1 MKFVYLFNYMEMK
14 ELLAAKDRRLEALEA
29 LEVEVM
35 EQKSLIAALQQSVS
49 GTQVAASNRQG
60 TSTVPRSCADLKCKG
75 ETISGLYSIMGA
87 KSVEM
92 VYCDFSK
99 ATNDAGKL
107 IQMCTNLSIIIVETC
122 T

>member
-1 MKFVYLFNYMEMK
+1 MEMK

-29 LEVEVM
+29 EAI
-35 EQKSLIAALQQSVS
+35 EQKSLVSALQQSVS
-49 GTQVAASNRQG
+49 GTQVAAANRQG

-99 ATNDAGKL
+99 ATNDAGKPFGSLL
-107 IQMCTNLSIIIVETC
+107 ILKLPVKSVKLIA
-122 T
+122 

>member
-1 MKFVYLFNYMEMK
+1 MEMK
-14 ELLAAKDRRLEALEA
+14 ELLATKDRRLEALEA
-29 LEVEVM
+29 DAI
-35 EQKSLIAALQQSVS
+35 EQKSVIAALQQSVS
-49 GTQVAASNRQG
+49 GTQVAAANRQG

-99 ATNDAGKL
+99 ATNDAGKPVYAHSEIAFL
-107 IQMCTNLSIIIVETC
+107 ICQPDGTNRIPKVAGIR
-122 T
+122 

>member
-1 MKFVYLFNYMEMK
+1 MEMK

-35 EQKSLIAALQQSVS
+35 EQKSLIAALQQS
-49 GTQVAASNRQG
+49 GTQVAAANRQG

-99 ATNDAGKL
+99 ATNDAGKPVCSFKTCL
-107 IQMCTNLSIIIVETC
+107 FNLSN
-122 T
+122 